1 MIFTTSPLAVMHHV
15 RKIAAPLVDLN
26 QGPEPATDQA
36 GARLRKLENAY
47 GHGSSPDSPLE
58 GTGFEPSV
66 PPFRSGV
73 PAPTAGAVRRGLF
86 AGESWIR
93 TISFLM
99 TSCGPVMDTMQR
111 SECESDQP
119 RRYGHLAMA
128 SSCNVAIEV
137 GSAGA
142 GRVRIETASLYPAPP
157 PSGMLKL
164 STSFIHISGREA
176 PWFSPSSCAAPGT
189 TPPNR
194 AGARIE
200 QAVVCRAVR
209 RPLLVGG
216 TVHRDPNCSYAG

>member
-1 MIFTTSPLAVMHHV
+1 MVCRLF
-15 RKIAAPLVDLN
+15 
-26 QGPEPATDQA
+26 A
-36 GARLRKLENAY
+36 GASRLRTL
-47 GHGSSPDSPLE
+47 GPTSVMGSAAE
-58 GTGFEPSV
+58 EPIV
-66 PPFRSGV
+66 CRF
-73 PAPTAGAVRRGLF
+73 L

-93 TISFLM
+93 TISLLM

-119 RRYGHLAMA
+119 QRYGHLAMA

>member
-1 MIFTTSPLAVMHHV
+1 MSPAAVRWWPAV
-15 RKIAAPLVDLN
+15 RASVRRDPD
-26 QGPEPATDQA
+26 EPTAQ
-36 GARLRKLENAY
+36 Y
-47 GHGSSPDSPLE
+47 GSSPDSPLE

-119 RRYGHLAMA
+119 QRYGHLAMA

-216 TVHRDPNCSYAG
+216 RVHRDPNCSYAG